1 VPTLPTNQA
10 LDALLRPRAW
20 PKLAL
25 PLAAGVAAALGAG
38 YAPRLEGLACL
49 ALFLVG
55 DAMLIFAANDLVDE
69 KADRAR
75 RALEA
80 HPTPKALLDGV
91 VTRRAMAT
99 AALLGVMIVLTAG
112 QALSTVTGQR
122 APTALAMAAIACV
135 VVYEFA
141 PFRLNYRG
149 GGELVEALGV
159 GVVLPLFGA
168 SVCGAGAPRALALL
182 LAPLMAVS
190 LAGAV
195 GSTLADAK
203 ADAAAGKRTFAVR
216 FGAAAAAR
224 AAAITVT
231 VASFVALAVSL
242 LGRPSAALV
251 AIALGAMTGPV
262 VRAARGW
269 DGESAAGLAAVKG
282 ALRGSVQAA
291 WIAATLGFALD
302 RVLLQVIA

>member
-1 VPTLPTNQA
+1 MPALPTTPA

-38 YAPRLEGLACL
+38 YAPRPEAIACL

-69 KADRAR
+69 RADRTR

-80 HPTPKALLDGV
+80 TPTPKALLDGV
-91 VTRRAMAT
+91 VTRRAMGT
-99 AALLGVMIVLTAG
+99 AALLGVVVVLTAG
-112 QALSTVTGQR
+112 QALSAVTGQR

-135 VVYEFA
+135 VAYEFA
-141 PFRLNYRG
+141 PLRLNYRG

-159 GVVLPLFGA
+159 GVVLPLMGA
-168 SVCGAGAPRALALL
+168 AACGAGAPRGLSLL
-182 LAPLMAVS
+182 LPALTATS
-190 LAGAV
+190 FAGAL
-195 GSTLADAK
+195 GSTLADAQ

-216 FGAAAAAR
+216 FGASTAAR
-224 AAAITVT
+224 AAAITIT
-231 VASFVALAVSL
+231 AASIAALAVSL

-251 AIALGAMTGPV
+251 AIALGALMGPV
-262 VRAARGW
+262 VRAARAW

-282 ALRGSVQAA
+282 ALRGCVQGA

-302 RVLLQVIA
+302 RVLA